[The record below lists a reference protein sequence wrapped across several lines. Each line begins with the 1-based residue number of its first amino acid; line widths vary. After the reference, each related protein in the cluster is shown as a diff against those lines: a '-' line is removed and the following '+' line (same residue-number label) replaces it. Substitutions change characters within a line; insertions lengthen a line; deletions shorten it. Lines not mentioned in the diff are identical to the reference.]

1 MDRIPVWKMIREAI
15 NSFGEDIVSVS
26 NIIGYIIKQYGD
38 VNVGTIRAQV
48 NACTVNRQSRVGMP
62 ENKKP
67 RIADGSYD
75 FLYSVE
81 RGLYARFI
89 PAKHGVWEIAEQ
101 DGMLVVRMVNKNGDP
116 SKLPRPLM
124 SGIQHKNRNAI
135 KRYNIE
141 SPNREAI
148 LRYNH
153 AWNNLEGYRAQESA
167 LNKLFREFC
176 PENKQL
182 DDVLL
187 KVTALNGFYSTNIFN
202 IYVVSKHIM
211 SLDIDDRLDQGDI
224 SLVTDI
230 ASGHGVRGSNSGKEK
245 YFYSFATKY
254 CSHHR
259 PDVFPI
265 YDSYVEKLL
274 LHLRDKDRFAFF
286 DQAELRNSP
295 RFKDVILALC
305 DFYSLREFTL
315 KEIDRYLWQYGKE
328 KFSGL

>member
-26 NIIGYIIKQYGD
+26 DIIGYIIKQYGD

-124 SGIQHKNRNAI
+124 SGTQQEMRNDVRRI
-135 KRYNIE
+135 NIE

-148 LRYNH
+148 LRYNK

-211 SLDIDDRLDQGDI
+211 SLDIDGRLDQGDI

-230 ASGHGVRGSNSGKEK
+230 ASGHGVRGSKSGKEK

-259 PDVFPI
+259 PDLFPI

-274 LHLRDKDRFAFF
+274 LHLRDKDRFAVF

-295 RFKDVILALC
+295 RFKDIILALR

-328 KFSGL
+328 MF